1 MVDRSRDLD
10 SINLFN
16 SSIVDL
22 HYDNSSVNIYCN
34 VVIIVYASEII
45 KEEIDINIGGVIK
58 MKQLCTISS
67 EKFIFSILII

>member
-16 SSIVDL
+16 LFNFSIVDL

-34 VVIIVYASEII
+34 VIIIVYVSEII
-45 KEEIDINIGGVIK
+45 RRD
-58 MKQLCTISS
+58 
-67 EKFIFSILII
+67 